1 MERGAG
7 ILMPIFSLPNKSRYG
22 TMGKEAYEFVD
33 FLVNSG
39 QKYWQVLPI
48 NDVDVYASPFS
59 STCINSGNPLF
70 IDLKGYISLSEYRN
84 LEENTSLSYQEYKKL
99 KMKYLYDVY
108 KSIDFSRQIREFISD
123 NDWAIYYGE
132 FMTLLEEYNELRLFP
147 KELKNRESSECKKYL
162 NKKKDRVYF
171 YIFTQY
177 LFFYQWFKLKGY
189 ANSKGIYIIGDSPC
203 NSAMDSKEAWADS
216 EMYLL
221 DENLAPTLV
230 AGVPPDYFSTTG
242 QVWNTL
248 IYNYDFIKENNYEY
262 LLNKYKYLLNVYD
275 YLKIDHFRGLEYYYT
290 IPFGCEDGKVGEWIE
305 GPGYPFID
313 LLKENGINNLILEDL
328 GIISEGVVRLKEY
341 SGYPGMK
348 VYQFAFGEEN
358 SPFLPHNY
366 DLNCIAY
373 TGTHDNDTFPS
384 FLEDEENRLKVCEYL
399 NIDLSSDVETVIK
412 ESIKKLYESNSN
424 VVIINP
430 QDLLN
435 EGNDYRFNTPGVIG
449 GNWSYSSNKK
459 LYDKSNIEFLKELV
473 ISSRRSKNEN

>member
-1 MERGAG
+1 M
-7 ILMPIFSLPNKSRYG
+7 
-22 TMGKEAYEFVD
+22 
-33 FLVNSG
+33 
-39 QKYWQVLPI
+39 
-48 NDVDVYASPFS
+48 
-59 STCINSGNPLF
+59 
-70 IDLKGYISLSEYRN
+70 
-84 LEENTSLSYQEYKKL
+84 
-99 KMKYLYDVY
+99 
-108 KSIDFSRQIREFISD
+108 
-123 NDWAIYYGE
+123 
-132 FMTLLEEYNELRLFP
+132 
-147 KELKNRESSECKKYL
+147 
-162 NKKKDRVYF
+162 
-171 YIFTQY
+171 
-177 LFFYQWFKLKGY
+177 
-189 ANSKGIYIIGDSPC
+189 
-203 NSAMDSKEAWADS
+203 
-216 EMYLL
+216 
-221 DENLAPTLV
+221 
-230 AGVPPDYFSTTG
+230 
-242 QVWNTL
+242 
-248 IYNYDFIKENNYEY
+248 
-262 LLNKYKYLLNVYD
+262 
-275 YLKIDHFRGLEYYYT
+275 KIDHFRGLEYYYT

-384 FLEDEENRLKVCEYL
+384 FLEDEGNRLKVCEYL